1 MDKSKKPPATAGG
14 GGTGATGAGAAAPG
28 APGGAGGGGGPGKG
42 PGGTAGGGGGKG
54 PGGKGP
60 PKGKPSD
67 SDAPGASGK
76 AEGEPG
82 SAKDDASANGD
93 KAKPDKADTE
103 QPSQPK
109 PGSAGATVRD
119 GAQKVL
125 NLAMKSEWAPVEAV
139 LKGLEKAVAAGGDDS
154 NQTPLAGVLDP
165 ATGMTPLMFAVKDN
179 RTPIL
184 DRMIELGS
192 DVGARNNDN
201 YNVIHI
207 ASMYSR
213 EDVVKLL
220 LQKRGVD
227 PYSTGGSR
235 QQTAVHLVASRQTG
249 TATAILRA
257 LLTAAGK
264 DIRTK
269 TDGLTTSMFA
279 SLRYRRRQRRQA
291 ATWKEIVRHNFLQK
305 GKIPLLLAVE
315 AGNQSMCRELLSS
328 QTADQL
334 KATTTNGDTALHLAA
349 RRKDVEMARILID
362 YGANVDVQN
371 GEGQTALHIAAA
383 EGDEA
388 MVKYFYTVR
397 ASAAITDFQDRTPMH
412 LAAENGHASIIE
424 ILVDKYRASIY
435 ERTKDGSTLMH
446 IASLNGHAECA
457 TTLFRKGVYLHMPN
471 KGGARSIHTAAKY
484 GHVGIIS
491 TLLNKG
497 EKVDVPTNDH
507 YTALHIAV
515 QSAKPAVV
523 ETLLGF
529 GAEVHVR
536 GGRLRETPLH
546 IAARVKDGDRCA
558 LMLLKSGAGAN
569 KTTDD
574 GQTPVHVAAKN
585 GNVLTLDLLLEDN
598 GDPLIKSNV
607 GETPLHLGARN
618 CHPQIVKHL
627 IDFVLMKHGKE
638 VLRNYLNFTNEDGA
652 TALHYACQVVKE
664 EVKKPNG
671 DRDIV
676 RMLLESGAD
685 VALSTKSTQETCFHA
700 VAVAGNNDVL
710 TEMISH
716 MSATDIQKAMNRQSS
731 VGWTPLLIACNRG
744 HMDLVNNLLANHAR
758 VDVFDNEGRSAL
770 HLAAEHGYLQVCDA
784 LITNKAFINSK
795 SRVGRTALHLAAMN
809 GYSELVKFLIRDHN
823 AVVDILTLRKQTP
836 LHLAAAS
843 GQMNVCKLLLELGA
857 NIDATDDVGQKPIH
871 VAAQNNYS
879 EVAKLFLQQ
888 HPNLVMATS
897 KDGNTCAHIAAMQ
910 GSVKVIEELMKFDRN
925 GVISTRNKLTDSTP
939 LQLAAEGGH
948 ADVVKVLV
956 RAGASCTDENKSGFT
971 AVHLAAKNGHGQV
984 LEVMRS
990 TNSLR
995 VSSKK
1000 LGLTP
1005 LHVAAYYGQADTVRE
1020 LLINVPAT
1028 VKSDSPSGT
1037 SLVPELGNESGL
1049 TPLHLAAYS
1058 GNENVVRLLLNSA
1071 GVQVDAATTENGYN
1085 PLHLACFGGHVPI
1098 VGLLLSRSAELL
1110 HSVDRHGKT
1119 GLHIAAMH
1127 GHYQMVEVL
1136 LGQGSEINAT
1146 DKNGWTPLHCTAKAG
1161 HLDVVKLLVEA
1172 GGSPKS
1178 ETNYGCAPIWFAA
1191 SEGHN
1196 DVLKYL
1202 MHKEHDTYAL
1212 MEDKR
1217 FVYNLMI
1224 VSKNHNNK
1232 PIEEFVLVSPAPVD
1246 TAAKLSNIFM
1256 VLSTKEKERAK
1267 DLIAAGKQCET
1278 MATELLALA
1287 AGADSAGRILTATD
1301 RRNMEFLDVLI
1312 ENEQKEV
1319 IAHTVVQRYLQEL
1332 WRGTLN
1338 WTAWRIMLLF
1348 VGFIVCPPVWIIFT
1362 LPLGHNFYKVPIIKF
1377 MSYLTSHI
1385 YLMIHLMI
1393 VGITPIYPV
1402 VRPSLLPYWYEWGLL
1417 VWLSGLLLFEL
1428 TNPSDKSGLG
1438 SIKVLVL
1445 LFGIIGVGVHVS
1457 GMLYVNK
1464 TYWPTLM
1471 YCRNQFFALSFLL
1484 ACVQILDFLSFHH
1497 LFGPW
1502 AIIIGDLLKDLARFL
1517 AVLAIFVFGFSMH
1530 IVALNQSFHNFSVD
1544 EIRRLPR
1551 TVASAAYFSDDGGD
1565 IANTEVERVK
1575 RVAVAKEQINDY
1587 RRKHKADMRMNPI
1600 LSFELLFFAVFG
1612 QTTTDQTQI
1621 DKMTPNTTRTQPYW
1635 TEYLFKIVFG
1645 IYMLVS
1651 VVVLINLLIAM
1662 MSDTY
1667 QRIQAQSDIEWKY
1680 GLSKLIR
1687 NMHRTSTAPS
1697 PMNLVTT
1704 WFVWIVEKVRARIV
1718 KKKRPSLVQMMN
1730 LHRGQQSP
1738 RTKAGAKWLSK
1749 VKKGQVAPKD
1759 STALSVMHLSPLGSQ
1774 VSFTTV
1780 NTTRIENV
1788 ADWEAISK
1796 KYRALVGHDSED
1808 GGSMKDSEGDNH
1820 STNNGPGGG
1829 GNDQMGNN
1837 VNANK
1842 V

>member
-14 GGTGATGAGAAAPG
+14 GTGAAGTGAGGTGPG
-28 APGGAGGGGGPGKG
+28 APGAAGGTGGPGK
-42 PGGTAGGGGGKG
+42 AGGAAGGGKG

-76 AEGEPG
+76 AEGESG
-82 SAKDDASANGD
+82 TAKDDSSANGD
-93 KAKPDKADTE
+93 KKSDKADTE

-165 ATGMTPLMFAVKDN
+165 ATGMTPLMYAVKDN

-269 TDGLTTSMFA
+269 TDG
-279 SLRYRRRQRRQA
+279 
-291 ATWKEIVRHNFLQK
+291 K

-424 ILVDKYRASIY
+424 ILADKYRASIY

-546 IAARVKDGDRCA
+546 IAARVRDGDRCA

-627 IDFVLMKHGKE
+627 IDFVMMKHGKE

-652 TALHYACQVVKE
+652 TALHYACQVTKD

-685 VALSTKSTQETCFHA
+685 VALNTKSTLETCFHA

-1028 VKSDSPSGT
+1028 VKSDSPSGS

-1136 LGQGSEINAT
+1136 LGQGSEINAS

-1246 TAAKLSNIFM
+1246 TAAKLSNIFI

-1348 VGFIVCPPVWIIFT
+1348 VGFIICPPVWIIFT

-1551 TVASAAYFSDDGGD
+1551 TVASAAYFSD
-1565 IANTEVERVK
+1565 V
-1575 RVAVAKEQINDY
+1575 
-1587 RRKHKADMRMNPI
+1587 RMNPI

-1820 STNNGPGGG
+1820 STNNGPGG
-1829 GNDQMGNN
+1829 NDQQQMGNN

>member
-1 MDKSKKPPATAGG
+1 MSNPVKRFQNVESKYAKFNPAKAAVFAKAAAAAAASSAAGSREGSISDGSTMDMYGV
-14 GGTGATGAGAAAPG
+14 ATGA
-28 APGGAGGGGGPGKG
+28 
-42 PGGTAGGGGGKG
+42 
-54 PGGKGP
+54 
-60 PKGKPSD
+60 
-67 SDAPGASGK
+67 
-76 AEGEPG
+76 
-82 SAKDDASANGD
+82 
-93 KAKPDKADTE
+93 
-103 QPSQPK
+103 
-109 PGSAGATVRD
+109 
-119 GAQKVL
+119 
-125 NLAMKSEWAPVEAV
+125 
-139 LKGLEKAVAAGGDDS
+139 
-154 NQTPLAGVLDP
+154 
-165 ATGMTPLMFAVKDN
+165 
-179 RTPIL
+179 
-184 DRMIELGS
+184 
-192 DVGARNNDN
+192 
-201 YNVIHI
+201 
-207 ASMYSR
+207 
-213 EDVVKLL
+213 
-220 LQKRGVD
+220 
-227 PYSTGGSR
+227 
-235 QQTAVHLVASRQTG
+235 
-249 TATAILRA
+249 
-257 LLTAAGK
+257 
-264 DIRTK
+264 
-269 TDGLTTSMFA
+269 
-279 SLRYRRRQRRQA
+279 QA
-291 ATWKEIVRHNFLQK
+291 AEK

-349 RRKDVEMARILID
+349 RRKDVEMARILVD
-362 YGANVDVQN
+362 YGASVDFQN

-397 ASAAITDFQDRTPMH
+397 ASASIIDNQDRTPMH
-412 LAAENGHASIIE
+412 LAAENGHATIIE
-424 ILVDKYRASIY
+424 ILVDKFRASIY

-457 TTLFRKGVYLHMPN
+457 NTLFRKGVYLHMPN

-515 QSAKPAVV
+515 RSAKPAVV

-536 GGRLRETPLH
+536 GGKLKETPLH

-558 LMLLKSGAGAN
+558 LMLLKSGASAN

-574 GQTPVHVAAKN
+574 GQTPVHVAAKY
-585 GNVLTLDLLLEDN
+585 GNVTTLDLLLEDN
-598 GDPLIKSNV
+598 GDALVKSNV

-618 CHPQIVKHL
+618 CHPEIVRHL
-627 IDFVLMKHGKE
+627 IDFVLAKHGKE
-638 VLRNYLNFTNEDGA
+638 VLKNYMNFTNDDGA
-652 TALHYACQVVKE
+652 TALHYVCQVTKDE
-664 EVKKPNG
+664 LKTGTG
-671 DRDIV
+671 DREIIK
-676 RMLLESGAD
+676 MLLENGGD
-685 VALSTKSTQETCFHA
+685 VSLATKSTQETCFHA
-700 VAVAGNNDVL
+700 VAIAGNNDVL
-710 TEMISH
+710 SEMINHLS
-716 MSATDIQKAMNRQSS
+716 TTEIQKAMNRQSS
-731 VGWTPLLIACNRG
+731 IGWTPLLIACNRG
-744 HMDLVNNLLANHAR
+744 HMELVNTLLANHAR

-809 GYSELVKFLIRDHN
+809 GYTELVKFLIRDHN

-910 GSVKVIEELMKFDRN
+910 GSVRVIEELMKFDRN

-971 AVHLAAKNGHGQV
+971 AVHMAAKNGHGQV

-1085 PLHLACFGGHVPI
+1085 SLHLACFGGHVPI

-1136 LGQGSEINAT
+1136 LGQGSEINAA

-1161 HLDVVKLLVEA
+1161 FLDVVKLLVEA

-1212 MEDKR
+1212 MDDKR

-1246 TAAKLSNIFM
+1246 TAAKLSNIFI

-1402 VRPSLLPYWYEWGLL
+1402 VRASLLPYWYEWGLL

-1457 GMLYVNK
+1457 GMLYVHK
-1464 TYWPTLM
+1464 TYWPTLL
-1471 YCRNQFFALSFLL
+1471 YCRNQLFALSFLL

-1530 IVALNQSFHNFSVD
+1530 IVALNQSFHNLSPD
-1544 EIRRLPR
+1544 EVRRLPISTR
-1551 TVASAAYFSDDGGD
+1551 NKEAFSDEDDFFSSEEDQEYFSD
-1565 IANTEVERVK
+1565 EVERIK
-1575 RVAVAKEQINDY
+1575 RAAAGQPITDY
-1587 RRKHKADMRMNPI
+1587 RRKHKTDIPMTPI
-1600 LSFELLFFAVFG
+1600 IAFERLFFAVFG
-1612 QTTTDQTQI
+1612 QTSPDDINSQRS
-1621 DKMTPNTTRTQPYW
+1621 TRPEW
-1635 TEYLFKIVFG
+1635 TENLFKIVFG

-1704 WFVWIVEKVRARIV
+1704 WFVWIVEKLRAKLV

-1749 VKKGQVAPKD
+1749 VKKGQVAPKE
-1759 STALSVMHLSPLGSQ
+1759 STALSAMHLSPLGSQ
-1774 VSFTTV
+1774 VSFSTV
-1780 NTTRIENV
+1780 NTNRIENV
-1788 ADWEAISK
+1788 ADWVEISR
-1796 KYRALVGHDSED
+1796 KYRALVGHDEGDS
-1808 GGSMKDSEGDNH
+1808 GSMKDSDGGGDAH
-1820 STNNGPGGG
+1820 STAPGAAGG
-1829 GNDQMGNN
+1829 EAGQMGNN
-1837 VNANK
+1837 VNANPA
-1842 V
+1842 

>member
-1 MDKSKKPPATAGG
+1 
-14 GGTGATGAGAAAPG
+14 
-28 APGGAGGGGGPGKG
+28 
-42 PGGTAGGGGGKG
+42 
-54 PGGKGP
+54 
-60 PKGKPSD
+60 
-67 SDAPGASGK
+67 
-76 AEGEPG
+76 
-82 SAKDDASANGD
+82 
-93 KAKPDKADTE
+93 
-103 QPSQPK
+103 
-109 PGSAGATVRD
+109 
-119 GAQKVL
+119 
-125 NLAMKSEWAPVEAV
+125 MKSEWAPVEAV

-165 ATGMTPLMFAVKDN
+165 ATGMTPLMYAVKDN

-269 TDGLTTSMFA
+269 TDG
-279 SLRYRRRQRRQA
+279 
-291 ATWKEIVRHNFLQK
+291 K

-424 ILVDKYRASIY
+424 ILADKYRASIY

-546 IAARVKDGDRCA
+546 IAARVRDGDRCA

-585 GNVLTLDLLLEDN
+585 GNVQTLDLLLEDN
-598 GDPLIKSNV
+598 GDPLVKSNV

-627 IDFVLMKHGKE
+627 IEFVAQKHGKE
-638 VLRNYLNFTNEDGA
+638 VLKNYLNFTNEDGA
-652 TALHYACQVVKE
+652 TALHYACQVMRE

-770 HLAAEHGYLQVCDA
+770 HLAAEHGFLQVCDA

-1136 LGQGSEINAT
+1136 LGQGSEINAS

-1161 HLDVVKLLVEA
+1161 YLDVVKLLVEA

-1178 ETNYGCAPIWFAA
+1178 ETNYSCAPIWFAA

-1464 TYWPTLM
+1464 AYWPTLM

-1551 TVASAAYFSDDGGD
+1551 TVASAAYFSD
-1565 IANTEVERVK
+1565 V
-1575 RVAVAKEQINDY
+1575 
-1587 RRKHKADMRMNPI
+1587 RMNPI

-1718 KKKRPSLVQMMN
+1718 KKKRPSLVQMMS

-1749 VKKGQVAPKD
+1749 VKKGQVAPK
-1759 STALSVMHLSPLGSQ
+1759 ALSVMHLSPLGSQ

-1808 GGSMKDSEGDNH
+1808 GGSMKDSEGDTH
-1820 STNNGPGGG
+1820 STNNGPGGAG
-1829 GNDQMGNN
+1829 APDQQQMGNN
-1837 VNANK
+1837 VNSNK

>member
-1 MDKSKKPPATAGG
+1 MELFAKLFDLNEPETWKAIITAVEEEQQQQVEKEEAFFKFFDKLVLEDESFVGSLLPDGFQ
-14 GGTGATGAGAAAPG
+14 AP
-28 APGGAGGGGGPGKG
+28 
-42 PGGTAGGGGGKG
+42 
-54 PGGKGP
+54 
-60 PKGKPSD
+60 S
-67 SDAPGASGK
+67 
-76 AEGEPG
+76 
-82 SAKDDASANGD
+82 
-93 KAKPDKADTE
+93 
-103 QPSQPK
+103 
-109 PGSAGATVRD
+109 
-119 GAQKVL
+119 
-125 NLAMKSEWAPVEAV
+125 
-139 LKGLEKAVAAGGDDS
+139 
-154 NQTPLAGVLDP
+154 
-165 ATGMTPLMFAVKDN
+165 
-179 RTPIL
+179 
-184 DRMIELGS
+184 
-192 DVGARNNDN
+192 
-201 YNVIHI
+201 
-207 ASMYSR
+207 
-213 EDVVKLL
+213 
-220 LQKRGVD
+220 
-227 PYSTGGSR
+227 GSR

-269 TDGLTTSMFA
+269 TDG
-279 SLRYRRRQRRQA
+279 
-291 ATWKEIVRHNFLQK
+291 K

-349 RRKDVEMARILID
+349 RRKDVEMARILVD
-362 YGANVDVQN
+362 YGASVDFQN

-397 ASAAITDFQDRTPMH
+397 ASASIIDNQDRTPMH
-412 LAAENGHASIIE
+412 LAAENGHATIIE
-424 ILVDKYRASIY
+424 ILVDKFRASIY

-457 TTLFRKGVYLHMPN
+457 NTLFRKGVYLHMPN

-515 QSAKPAVV
+515 RSAKPAVV

-536 GGRLRETPLH
+536 GGKLKETPLH

-558 LMLLKSGAGAN
+558 LMLLKSGASAN

-574 GQTPVHVAAKN
+574 GQTPVHVAAKY
-585 GNVLTLDLLLEDN
+585 GNVTTLDLLLEDN
-598 GDPLIKSNV
+598 GDALVKSNV

-618 CHPQIVKHL
+618 CHPEIVRHL
-627 IDFVLMKHGKE
+627 IDFVLAKHGKE
-638 VLRNYLNFTNEDGA
+638 VLKNYMNFTNDDGA
-652 TALHYACQVVKE
+652 TALHYVCQVTKDE
-664 EVKKPNG
+664 LKTGTG
-671 DRDIV
+671 DREIIK
-676 RMLLESGAD
+676 MLLENGGD
-685 VALSTKSTQETCFHA
+685 VSLATKSTQETCFHA
-700 VAVAGNNDVL
+700 VAIAGNNDVL
-710 TEMISH
+710 SEMINHLS
-716 MSATDIQKAMNRQSS
+716 TTEIQKAMNRQSS
-731 VGWTPLLIACNRG
+731 IGWTPLLIACNRG
-744 HMDLVNNLLANHAR
+744 HMELVNTLLANHAR

-809 GYSELVKFLIRDHN
+809 GYTELVKFLIRDHN

-910 GSVKVIEELMKFDRN
+910 GSVRVIEELMKFDRN

-971 AVHLAAKNGHGQV
+971 AVHMAAKNGHGQV

-1085 PLHLACFGGHVPI
+1085 SLHLACFGGHVPI

-1136 LGQGSEINAT
+1136 LGQGSEINAA

-1161 HLDVVKLLVEA
+1161 FLDVVKLLVEA

-1212 MEDKR
+1212 MDDKR

-1246 TAAKLSNIFM
+1246 TAAKLSNIFI

-1402 VRPSLLPYWYEWGLL
+1402 VRASLLPYWYEWGLL

-1457 GMLYVNK
+1457 GMLYVHK
-1464 TYWPTLM
+1464 TYWPTLL
-1471 YCRNQFFALSFLL
+1471 YCRNQLFALSFLL

-1530 IVALNQSFHNFSVD
+1530 IVALNQSFHNLSPD
-1544 EIRRLPR
+1544 EVRRLPISTR
-1551 TVASAAYFSDDGGD
+1551 NKEAFSDEDDFFSSEEDQEYFSD
-1565 IANTEVERVK
+1565 EVERIK
-1575 RVAVAKEQINDY
+1575 RAAAGQPITDY
-1587 RRKHKADMRMNPI
+1587 RRKHKTDIPMTPI
-1600 LSFELLFFAVFG
+1600 IAFERLFFAVFG
-1612 QTTTDQTQI
+1612 QTSPDDINSQRS
-1621 DKMTPNTTRTQPYW
+1621 TRPEW
-1635 TEYLFKIVFG
+1635 TENLFKIVFG

-1704 WFVWIVEKVRARIV
+1704 WFVWIVEKLRAKLV

-1749 VKKGQVAPKD
+1749 VKKGQVAPKE
-1759 STALSVMHLSPLGSQ
+1759 STALSAMHLSPLGSQ
-1774 VSFTTV
+1774 VSFSTV
-1780 NTTRIENV
+1780 NTNRIENV
-1788 ADWEAISK
+1788 ADWVEISR
-1796 KYRALVGHDSED
+1796 KYRALVGHDEGDS
-1808 GGSMKDSEGDNH
+1808 GSMKDSDGGGDAH
-1820 STNNGPGGG
+1820 STAPGAAGG
-1829 GNDQMGNN
+1829 EAGQMGNN
-1837 VNANK
+1837 VNANPA
-1842 V
+1842 